1 MNAASWLDA
10 LPAGDRW
17 RARLLRDGPRIATWI
32 LVIALAVQA
41 ALFLT
46 DLAAA
51 GPTGARAGVR
61 HAALPSENPAI
72 ERMRRMISE
81 QPGLLADVLRP
92 QAVLDPASHRM
103 NGFRVYPGRNRAAFM
118 RLGLRPGDQVTAIN
132 GTPLDDRERGEQI
145 LRTLGSSSE
154 ARVTLIRGGQQQDL
168 TLNIAQVAQEAEG
181 LAAAPPPPAGAIGAV
196 PPAADQPPMP
206 MPPMPPPAEGPGGDS
221 SQ

>member
-1 MNAASWLDA
+1 MIRRPPRSTLFPYTTLFRSNSVYN
-10 LPAGDRW
+10 DRVVID
-17 RARLLRDGPRIATWI
+17 RDGRLESLSLPRQTN
-32 LVIALAVQA
+32 
-41 ALFLT
+41 
-46 DLAAA
+46 A
-51 GPTGARAGVR
+51 GNAPPPSS
-61 HAALPSENPAI
+61 AALPSENPAI

-103 NGFRVYPGRNRAAFM
+103 NGFRVYPGRNRAAFL

-196 PPAADQPPMP
+196 PPAADHPPMP
-206 MPPMPPPAEGPGGDS
+206 MPPMPPPAEVPAAA
-221 SQ
+221 

>member
-1 MNAASWLDA
+1 M
-10 LPAGDRW
+10 
-17 RARLLRDGPRIATWI
+17 
-32 LVIALAVQA
+32 
-41 ALFLT
+41 
-46 DLAAA
+46 
-51 GPTGARAGVR
+51 
-61 HAALPSENPAI
+61 
-72 ERMRRMISE
+72 
-81 QPGLLADVLRP
+81 
-92 QAVLDPASHRM
+92 
-103 NGFRVYPGRNRAAFM
+103 
-118 RLGLRPGDQVTAIN
+118 TAIN

-206 MPPMPPPAEGPGGDS
+206 MPPMPPPAEVPGGDS

>member
-1 MNAASWLDA
+1 MIRRPPRSTLFPYTTLFRSDAVYNDGVVLD
-10 LPAGDRW
+10 
-17 RARLLRDGPRIATWI
+17 RDGRLESLSLPRQTNAGN
-32 LVIALAVQA
+32 APPPSSA
-41 ALFLT
+41 ALQNE
-46 DLAAA
+46 
-51 GPTGARAGVR
+51 
-61 HAALPSENPAI
+61 SPAI

-103 NGFRVYPGRNRAAFM
+103 SGFRVYPGRNRAAFL
-118 RLGLRPGDQVTAIN
+118 RLGLQPGDQVTAIN
-132 GTPLDDRERGEQI
+132 GTPLDDRERGDQI
-145 LRTLGSSSE
+145 LRTLGSSAE